1 VRQDGAVYIVV
12 IGAGEVGSY
21 VAERLSKEGHDV
33 AVVESDPGRLAE
45 LEHRLDV
52 LTVLGSGSHPDVLDA
67 AGVSKADV
75 VVAVSSNDEVN
86 LITSWLAKKAGAFQ
100 TVARL
105 QAPELRGRD
114 SRDLRAS
121 MGVDLVIDPAEE
133 AAKDIIELIEFPGA
147 AEVEILAGGEVIV
160 LGARLPDDAPAVG
173 RSLGEIAL
181 SYEPEWG
188 FLFGSITRG
197 DTTVI
202 PRGDFRL
209 EAHDLV
215 RVVCNRRARRELAEL
230 LGLRRRAP
238 KRVMLLGGGRTAELV
253 AERIGGRGV
262 DTAIVESDIVRAR
275 QLAERLSKV
284 TVLQGDINDVDL
296 LENAGIGEY
305 ELVVA
310 LSGEDDANV
319 LACLLAKREGSKETI
334 AVVHR
339 LELLPLLDAVGID
352 VALSPRTA
360 SANAVIRLVR
370 GGTAA
375 VATFL
380 LGEVEV
386 LEFTVQR
393 GSAAD
398 GGRVADLDL
407 PHDVLI
413 GAYVREGTAQ
423 IGRGSSRLAERD
435 KVVVFAMPR
444 SVEAA
449 RRVFE

>member
-1 VRQDGAVYIVV
+1 MYIVV

-21 VAERLSKEGHDV
+21 VAERLSREGHDV
-33 AVVESDPGRLAE
+33 AVVEADAGRLHE

-52 LTVLGSGSHPDVLDA
+52 LTVVGSGSHPQVLDA
-67 AGVSKADV
+67 AGVAKADV
-75 VVAVSSNDEVN
+75 TVAVSSSDEVN
-86 LITSWLAKKAGAFQ
+86 LLASWLAKQAGSKQ
-100 TVARL
+100 TVVRL
-105 QAPELRGRD
+105 QSPELRGREAQP
-114 SRDLRAS
+114 LRAAA
-121 MGVDLVIDPAEE
+121 GVDLVIDPAEE
-133 AAKDIIELIEFPGA
+133 AAKDIVELIEYPGA
-147 AEVEILAGGEVIV
+147 TEVEVLAGGEVVVI
-160 LGARLPDDAPAVG
+160 GARLSEQAPAVG
-173 RSLGEIAL
+173 RSLFEIAK

-188 FLFGSITRG
+188 FLFGAITRG

-215 RVVCNRRARRELAEL
+215 RVVCNRRSRRELADL

-253 AERIGGRGV
+253 ASRIGGRGV
-262 DTAIVESDIVRAR
+262 ETAIVEADAVRAR
-275 QLAERLSKV
+275 ELAERLPKV
-284 TVLQGDINDVDL
+284 LVLHGDINDVEL

-319 LACLLAKREGSKETI
+319 LACLLAKRDGAHETI

-370 GGTAA
+370 GGASA

-393 GSAAD
+393 GSQAD
-398 GGRVADLDL
+398 GARIADLDL
-407 PHDVLI
+407 PKEVLI
-413 GAYVREGTAQ
+413 GAYVREAKAQ

-435 KVVVFAMPR
+435 RVVVFAMPNA
-444 SVEAA
+444 VAAA

>member
-1 VRQDGAVYIVV
+1 MTAVYVVV

-21 VAERLSKEGHDV
+21 VAERLSREGHDV
-33 AVVESDPGRLAE
+33 AVVEADPRRLHE
-45 LEHRLDV
+45 LENRLDV
-52 LTVLGSGSHPDVLDA
+52 LTVHGSGSYPQVLEA
-67 AGVSKADV
+67 AGVGKADV
-75 VVAVSSNDEVN
+75 VVAVSSDDEVN
-86 LITSWLAKKAGAFQ
+86 LIASWIAKQAGAFQ
-100 TVARL
+100 TVVRL
-105 QAPELRGRD
+105 QSPELRAKDARH
-114 SRDLRAS
+114 LRAAA
-121 MGVDLVIDPAEE
+121 GVDLVIDPAEE
-133 AAKDIIELIEFPGA
+133 AAKDIVELIEYPGA
-147 AEVEILAGGEVIV
+147 SEVEVLAGGEVVVI
-160 LGARLPDDAPAVG
+160 GARLPADAPAVG
-173 RSLGEIAL
+173 RSLGEIAQ
-181 SYEPEWG
+181 SYEPEWS
-188 FLFGSITRG
+188 FLFGAITRG

-215 RVVCNRRARRELAEL
+215 RVVTNRRARRELAEL

-253 AERIGGRGV
+253 AHRIGGRGV
-262 DTAIVESDIVRAR
+262 DTAIVEGDPERAR
-275 QLAERLSKV
+275 ELAERLDKV
-284 TVLQGDINDVDL
+284 MVLEGDINDVEL
-296 LENAGIGEY
+296 LESAGIGEY
-305 ELVVA
+305 EMVVA

-370 GGTAA
+370 GGAAA

-386 LEFTVQR
+386 LEFTV
-393 GSAAD
+393 SARSQAD
-398 GGRVADLDL
+398 GALIRDLAL

-423 IGRGSSRLAERD
+423 IGRGNSRLAERD
-435 KVVVFAMPR
+435 KVVVFAMPQ
-444 SVEAA
+444 SVGAA